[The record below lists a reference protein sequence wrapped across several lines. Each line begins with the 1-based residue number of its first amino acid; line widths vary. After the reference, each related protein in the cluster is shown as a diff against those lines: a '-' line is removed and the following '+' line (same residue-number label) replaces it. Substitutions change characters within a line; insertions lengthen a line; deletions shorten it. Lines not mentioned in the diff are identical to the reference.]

1 MTISSELKGE
11 WSKLTHCLN
20 QFNLE
25 IMDACGF
32 FRIHFTV
39 TWITNE
45 YKLPRTNITQRT
57 VPLGGV
63 WHVNRD
69 AVTSTAGEALQ
80 KVDHEL
86 MWSKTRPGNMIHS
99 PNRGLMSGQHHRR
112 WPSINPTLGDVLC
125 FLRSASSGE

>member
-11 WSKLTHCLN
+11 WSKLTYCLN

-25 IMDACGF
+25 IVEACGLL
-32 FRIHFTV
+32 RIQFTV

-45 YKLPRTNITQRT
+45 HKLPRTHISQRT
-57 VPLGGV
+57 VPLGGE
-63 WHVNRD
+63 WQRNRD

-80 KVDHEL
+80 RVDHEL

-99 PNRGLMSGQHHRR
+99 PNRGLMLGQYHRR
-112 WPSINPTLGDVLC
+112 WPNIKPTLGDVLC
-125 FLRSASSGE
+125 YLRSASSGE